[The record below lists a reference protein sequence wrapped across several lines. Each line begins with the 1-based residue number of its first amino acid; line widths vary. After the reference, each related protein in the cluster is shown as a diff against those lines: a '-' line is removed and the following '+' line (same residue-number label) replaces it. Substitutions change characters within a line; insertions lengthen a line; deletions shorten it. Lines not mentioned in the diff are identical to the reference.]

1 MAQVVTTPAASQTPS
16 VKIETKPEE
25 LSLAEVKTGP
35 AAATFIAGGIGAA
48 ALGLIIPLSEA
59 IPAFKTFLTWDAG
72 VGPLSG
78 KVIIPMVLFLVI
90 WLVLGLRFRDKN
102 VNLRASLTV
111 GFIGLAIGL
120 LGTFP
125 PIYDLFTA
133 K

>member
-1 MAQVVTTPAASQTPS
+1 MQVP
-16 VKIETKPEE
+16 ITKPSDVNTVIRTRGEE
-25 LSLAEVKTGP
+25 MSLVEVVNGP

-48 ALGLIIPLSEA
+48 ALGLIVPLSEA
-59 IPAFKTFLTWDAG
+59 IPAFKTWLTWNKD

-78 KVIIPMVLFLVI
+78 KTIIPTLLFFVV
-90 WLVLGLRFRDKN
+90 WVVLGAFFRGKN
-102 VNLRASLTV
+102 TNMRMALTV
-111 GFIGLAIGL
+111 GFVGLIIGL